1 MATAAVPVVCYD
13 LPTISR
19 FFRSC
24 ALAIA
29 TQQTTQLQWKTYRD
43 SSVINAVYTVLFWK
57 EPPGFAEVKT
67 GTTQEIEKKT
77 DELHQQFLLT
87 WVRKVCTEGP
97 AKAHTYVTEMGK
109 LKEYARDAT
118 MSVFREASSINSAV
132 IGETQQAITN
142 LARIKLG
149 AQVGVALIGAVAG
162 VAFVGAA
169 MAGGAAA
176 GAGTTILGLQAGTT
190 GLGFAAVG
198 TGHAMTHNLIKTWEQ
213 GPGAKVAAISMDA
226 GKAVVSEG
234 GGAIAGG
241 VLERALAGSAKSAQI
256 IKSAE
261 GEIAKY
267 SARLAQEG
275 LRKKAAAKATNIVA
289 QRTAQVT
296 AQQTAQRG
304 FQATAGRAAAGG
316 MFLPVAFAAWDI
328 WDAVGDYRDTMAANR

>member
-1 MATAAVPVVCYD
+1 MATAVSVMCYD

-43 SSVINAVYTVLFWK
+43 SAVINAVYSVLFWK

-67 GTTQEIEKKT
+67 GTRQEIEKKT
-77 DELHQQFLLT
+77 DELHLQFLTT
-87 WVRKVCTEGP
+87 WVRKICTEGP
-97 AKAHTYVTEMGK
+97 GVAHHYVTEMTK

-118 MSVFREASSINSAV
+118 QAVFREASSINSAV

-149 AQVGVALIGAVAG
+149 AQVGVAVIGAVAG
-162 VAFVGAA
+162 IAFVGAA
-169 MAGGAAA
+169 AAGGAAA
-176 GAGTTILGLQAGTT
+176 GAGTSILGLQAGTT
-190 GLGFAAVG
+190 GLGFAAAG
-198 TGHAMTHNLIKTWEQ
+198 TGHAMAHNLIKTWEQ
-213 GPGAKVAAISMDA
+213 GPSAKVAAISMDA

-241 VLERALAGSAKSAQI
+241 VLERALAGSARSAQI
-256 IKSAE
+256 MRSAQ
-261 GEIAKY
+261 GDIAKY

-275 LRKKAAAKATNIVA
+275 LRKKAAAKATNILA
-289 QRTAQVT
+289 QRTAQVAT
-296 AQQTAQRG
+296 QQAAQRG
-304 FQATAGRAAAGG
+304 FQATAGRAVAGG
-316 MFLPVAFAAWDI
+316 MFIPVVFSAWDI

>member
-1 MATAAVPVVCYD
+1 MCYD

-24 ALAIA
+24 ALVIA

-57 EPPGFAEVKT
+57 GPPGFAEVKT
-67 GTTQEIEKKT
+67 GNTREIEKKT
-77 DELHQQFLLT
+77 DELHQQYLMT
-87 WVRKVCTEGP
+87 WVRKICTEGP
-97 AKAHTYVTEMGK
+97 AGAHTYVNEMGK

-118 MSVFREASSINSAV
+118 QSVFREASSINSAV
-132 IGETQQAITN
+132 IGETQHAITN
-142 LARIKLG
+142 LAQIKLG
-149 AQVGVALIGAVAG
+149 AQVGVALIGVVAG
-162 VAFVGAA
+162 VAFVSAA
-169 MAGGAAA
+169 AAGSAAA
-176 GAGTTILGLQAGTT
+176 GAGTSILGLQAGTT
-190 GLGFAAVG
+190 GLGFAVAG
-198 TGHAMTHNLIKTWEQ
+198 TGNAMTHSLIKTWEQ
-213 GPGAKVAAISMDA
+213 GPSAKLVAVSMDA
-226 GKAVVSEG
+226 GKAVASEG

-241 VLERALAGSAKSAQI
+241 VLVRALAGSAKTAQI

-296 AQQTAQRG
+296 AQQAAQHG
-304 FQATAGRAAAGG
+304 FQATAGRAAAVG
-316 MFLPVAFAAWDI
+316 MFLPVVFAAWDI
-328 WDAVGDYRDTMAANR
+328 WDAVSDYRNTMAANR